1 MKRALAVAGLG
12 AVVALGSLAGTGTAN
27 ASDPEL
33 SYLQMLNYGGFYIT
47 DTASALATGYNICE
61 QLDYNTGDIVSEYV
75 FMHSSWAEISTRE
88 GASMVVL
95 TSVEQLCPWHDHRG
109 RGSLA

>member
-1 MKRALAVAGLG
+1 MKKALAAAGIG
-12 AVVALGSLAGTGTAN
+12 AAVTIGSLAGAGTAN
-27 ASDPEL
+27 ASQL
-33 SYLQMLNYGGFYIT
+33 GYLQMLNYRGFYIT

-61 QLDYNTGDIVSEYV
+61 QLNYNTGDIVSEYV

-88 GASMVVL
+88 GALMVVL

-109 RGSLA
+109 QGYLA